1 MSTPSSPGTGKPLR
15 PASSLARQLG
25 GLLAAKR
32 LTLATAESCTGG
44 LVGGTLT
51 SVPGSSAWY
60 LGGVVAYANRIKTAL
75 LDVPEAVLARHG
87 AVSPQTARAMAAGI
101 LERTGADLAV
111 SVTGIAGPGGGTPSK
126 PVGLV
131 YIGLARR
138 GRPPVARRF
147 FFDAPNRRAIRA
159 ATVRQALLWLLDAAH
174 AVP

>member
-1 MSTPSSPGTGKPLR
+1 MPTPSTTEKPLR

-25 GLLAAKR
+25 GLLLAKH

-44 LVGGTLT
+44 LIGGALT
-51 SVPGSSAWY
+51 SIPGSSAWY
-60 LGGVVAYANRIKTAL
+60 LGGVVAYSNRLKTAL
-75 LDVPEAVLARHG
+75 LAVPEAVLARHG
-87 AVSPQTARAMAAGI
+87 AVSPQTARAMAQGI
-101 LERTGADLAV
+101 LERTGADWAV

-147 FFDAPNRRAIRA
+147 FSDAPTRCAIRA
-159 ATVRQALLWLLDAAH
+159 TTVREALLRLLAEVRSA
-174 AVP
+174 P

>member
-1 MSTPSSPGTGKPLR
+1 MPTPSTTGKPLR

-25 GLLAAKR
+25 GLLLAKH

-44 LVGGTLT
+44 LIGGALT

-60 LGGVVAYANRIKTAL
+60 VGGVVAYSNRLKTAL
-75 LDVPEAVLARHG
+75 LGVPEDVLARHG
-87 AVSPQTARAMAAGI
+87 AVSPQTARAMAQGI

-131 YIGLARR
+131 YIGLACR

-147 FFDAPNRRAIRA
+147 FCDAPNRRAIRA
-159 ATVRQALLWLLDAAH
+159 ATVREALLRLLAG
-174 AVP
+174 VR